1 MRGYAERVLGS
12 IGKRLTYANVMAT
25 VAVFIALGGVGYAA
39 IKLPKN
45 SVGTKQLRR
54 GAVTKS
60 KIKASTLKALKGATG
75 PQGPAGTPIRWALV
89 DTDGN
94 VVSSSGGVTKVTIPE
109 QNSSQYFLDFHTA
122 VTNRP
127 ILVSPSYG
135 ATTAFADTLLA
146 SPCGGNGATPGS
158 IACAAL
164 PGGDNDHTVFVL
176 SLSDGNL
183 SHPQAFYVAVFP

>member
-1 MRGYAERVLGS
+1 VLGS
-12 IGKRLTYANVMAT
+12 IRKRLTYANVMAT
-25 VAVFIALGGVGYAA
+25 LAVFIALGGVGYAA

-45 SVGTKQLRR
+45 SVGTRQLKNR
-54 GAVTKS
+54 AVTTK
-60 KIKASTLKALKGATG
+60 KINKSTLKKLKGTTG

-89 DTDGN
+89 DSAGN
-94 VVSSSGGVTKVTIPE
+94 VVGSSGGVTKATIPG
-109 QNSSQYFLDFHTA
+109 QDSSQYFLDFHTA

-146 SPCGGNGATPGS
+146 SPCGGNGTTPGS
-158 IACAAL
+158 IACGAL

-183 SHPQAFYVAVFP
+183 SHPQGFYVAVFP